1 MKSIR
6 KLNLAQCS
14 TEKPAADSR
23 VDGTQREVGT
33 AKIMQREKQESWSLV
48 SGIFVGLQPQL
59 EEHVLFVLH
68 PMWAEKG
75 DLLGVHTRN
84 GK

>member
-1 MKSIR
+1 MKELTAFKSIR

-14 TEKPAADSR
+14 MEKPAADSR
-23 VDGTQREVGT
+23 VDGSQREVET
-33 AKIMQREKQESWSLV
+33 ARIMQREKRESCSLV
-48 SGIFVGLQPQL
+48 SGIFVGLQPLL

-75 DLLGVHTRN
+75 DLL
-84 GK
+84 